1 MHKDSKINN
10 KMAKEK
16 KTITQDMTFGE
27 VLEKYPETAQ
37 VMLSHGLHCIGCH
50 IASYETIKQGAK
62 AHGMTDKQIVTM
74 IDEMNKAI
82 KK

>member
-1 MHKDSKINN
+1 
-10 KMAKEK
+10 
-16 KTITQDMTFGE
+16 MTFGE

-37 VMLSHGLHCIGCH
+37 VMLSHGLHCVGCH

-74 IDEMNKAI
+74 LDGMNKAI
-82 KK
+82 KKK

>member
-1 MHKDSKINN
+1 
-10 KMAKEK
+10 MAKDK

-37 VMLSHGLHCIGCH
+37 VMLSNGLHCIGCH
-50 IASYETIKQGAK
+50 IASYETIMQGAK
-62 AHGMTDKQIVTM
+62 AHGMTDKQIVKM

-82 KK
+82 K

>member
-1 MHKDSKINN
+1 
-10 KMAKEK
+10 MAKEK

-37 VMLSHGLHCIGCH
+37 VMLSNGLHCIGCH